1 MVIDALDVAIIIGAY
16 LLGSVPNGWV
26 VARLWKH
33 IDIRDYGSGNVGASN
48 VFRHVGKRAAAAVAL
63 GDIGKGFI
71 PAAVAF
77 ALGRPLEI
85 AVAAGLATI
94 IGHNWSI
101 FLRLS
106 GGRGVATLGGAM
118 LALAV
123 GVREPLAFLA
133 AVIVVVVGILIE
145 QAAPATLAAALLAII
160 ITLFLPDPDLITT
173 AWVGATILLLLKRL
187 LGNPPRPG
195 IPPVPVTPAVLWNR
209 FLYDRDIRD
218 AVAWVNRHPVEGGQG
233 SEVGKL

>member
-1 MVIDALDVAIIIGAY
+1 MAIEALDVAIIIGAY
-16 LLGSVPNGWV
+16 LLGAVPNGWV
-26 VARLWKH
+26 IARLWKH

-48 VFRHVGKRAAAAVAL
+48 VYRHVGKRAAAMVAL

-71 PAAVAF
+71 PAFVAF
-77 ALGRPLEI
+77 ALGRPLEV

-101 FLRLS
+101 FLRFS

-123 GVREPLAFLA
+123 GVGEPLAFLA
-133 AVIVVVVGILIE
+133 AVIVVVVGIVIE
-145 QAAPATLAAALLAII
+145 QAAPATLAATLLAII
-160 ITLFLPDPDLITT
+160 LTLFLPDPEWLTA
-173 AWVGATILLLLKRL
+173 AWVGATILLILKRL

-195 IPPVPVTPAVLWNR
+195 LPPPRITPSVLGNR
-209 FLYDRDIRD
+209 LLFDRDIRD
-218 AVAWVNRHPVEGGQG
+218 ATAWVNRHPVEGGSG
-233 SEVGKL
+233 G